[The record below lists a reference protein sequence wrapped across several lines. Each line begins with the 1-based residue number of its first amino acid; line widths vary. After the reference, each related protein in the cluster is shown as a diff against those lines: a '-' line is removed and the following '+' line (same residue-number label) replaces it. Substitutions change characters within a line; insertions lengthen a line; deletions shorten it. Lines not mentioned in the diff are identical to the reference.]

1 MLSQNLT
8 ERVLRELVNADDLVL
23 MSETIE
29 AFGNFLQWKLVVGM
43 RV

>member
-8 ERVLRELVNADDLVL
+8 ERVLSELVYDDDLVL
-23 MSETIE
+23 MSETIV
-29 AFGNFLQWKLVVGM
+29 AFMNFLQWKLVVGM

>member
-8 ERVLRELVNADDLVL
+8 ERVLSELVYDDDLVL
-23 MSETIE
+23 MSETIV
-29 AFGNFLQWKLVVGM
+29 AFMNFLQWKLVVGT

>member
-8 ERVLRELVNADDLVL
+8 ERVLSELVYDDDLVL

-29 AFGNFLQWKLVVGM
+29 AFMNFLQWKLVVGM